1 MQQSRIGPAN
11 EALPDEET
19 LDDAQTYD
27 AAHDVPPLLYDLAA
41 RVGRLLGERGETL
54 ATAESCTGGLIAAA
68 ITSVAGSSEWFEAGF
83 VTYANRA
90 KTALLGV
97 LPETLAAHGAVSEAT
112 VREMASGARA
122 RAATTWAVAVS
133 GIAGPTGGTAHKP
146 VGTVC
151 FAWAGPD
158 GVTAAT
164 RHFRGNRAA
173 VRIQT
178 VEWALAAL
186 LQLVTPRAQRPPV
199 G

>member
-27 AAHDVPPLLYDLAA
+27 AVHDVPPLLYDLAA

-68 ITSVAGSSEWFEAGF
+68 ITSVAGSSAWFEAGF

-112 VREMASGARA
+112 ACEMANGART

-133 GIAGPTGGTAHKP
+133 GIAGPSGGTAQKP

-151 FAWAGPD
+151 FAWAGPN
-158 GVTAAT
+158 GVTATT

-178 VEWALAAL
+178 VIWALATL
-186 LQLVTPRAQRPPV
+186 LEMLARSARPPE